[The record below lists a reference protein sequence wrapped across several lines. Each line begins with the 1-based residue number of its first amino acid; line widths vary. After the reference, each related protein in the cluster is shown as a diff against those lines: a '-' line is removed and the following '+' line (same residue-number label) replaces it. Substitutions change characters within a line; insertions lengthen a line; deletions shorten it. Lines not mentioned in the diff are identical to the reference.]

1 MRSQRARD
9 PHPHQPH
16 HPFEPRQGRREGA
29 EPRSQEEARW
39 AHRHRP
45 REGAAL
51 HGEDWR
57 TGSQEGPR
65 EERQEGDKTKDPT
78 DQQGYGAHYDAQ
90 SDAIVER
97 ERLRLTEL
105 WLQGER
111 LALQALYTHFGGE
124 GEVAAY

>member
-1 MRSQRARD
+1 M
-9 PHPHQPH
+9 H
-16 HPFEPRQGRREGA
+16 EEG
-29 EPRSQEEARW
+29 RW

-45 REGAAL
+45 REGAAE

-65 EERQEGDKTKDPT
+65 EEGQDARGYEGDKTKE
-78 DQQGYGAHYDAQ
+78 QQGYGAHSDAQ